1 MLEKTTSP
9 VARKA
14 HVCEQCGRTIH
25 PGERYHR
32 FEQPSEYTDGFETFK
47 TCDQCRRLERDLW
60 DIDIRGEDVY
70 GRECYAFLP
79 ELRQNGYDL
88 PTEEPWPTRFALLA
102 SKWQTPDGVLAAYP
116 DGGAS

>member
-9 VARKA
+9 VARKV
-14 HVCEQCGRTIH
+14 HVCDQCDRTIN

-32 FEQPSEYTDGFETFK
+32 FEQVSDYDGIGTQK
-47 TCDQCRRLERDLW
+47 VCDQCRRLERDLW
-60 DIDIRGEDVY
+60 DIDIRGEDDY

-79 ELRQNGYDL
+79 ELHQNYDL
-88 PTEEPWPTRFALLA
+88 PTEEPWPTRLALLA

>member
-1 MLEKTTSP
+1 MLENSTSP

-14 HVCEQCGRTIH
+14 HVCDQCYRTIN

-32 FEQPSEYTDGFETFK
+32 FEQVSDYDGIETQK
-47 TCDQCRRLERDLW
+47 VCDQCRRLERDLW
-60 DIDIRGEDVY
+60 DLGIRSEDNY

-79 ELRQNGYDL
+79 ELHQNYDL
-88 PTEEPWPTRFALLA
+88 PTKEPWPTRFALLA
-102 SKWQTPDGVLAAYP
+102 SKWQTPDGALATYP